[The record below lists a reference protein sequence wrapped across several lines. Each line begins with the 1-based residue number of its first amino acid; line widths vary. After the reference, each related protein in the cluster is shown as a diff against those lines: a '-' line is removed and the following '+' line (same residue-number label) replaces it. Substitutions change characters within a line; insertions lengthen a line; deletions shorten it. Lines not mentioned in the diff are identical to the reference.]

1 MPARDPRVDDYIV
14 KSADFAKAI
23 LEQLR
28 ETVHG
33 ACPEVEETL
42 KWRTPTFMYA
52 GSILCSMA
60 AFKDHCSFHFW
71 KGELIYGRGDAGV
84 ADALHAL
91 TKVTDLPPKRQLAGY
106 IKQAMKLN
114 EAGVTVPKTTAAP
127 APELAVPAD
136 LSAALRANK
145 KAARSFEGFSP
156 SHRREYIEWITEAKR
171 EDTRRRRVAQA
182 VEWLADGKPRNWK
195 YQ

>member
-1 MPARDPRVDDYIV
+1 MPTREPRVDDYV
-14 KSADFAKAI
+14 AKSADFAKPI
-23 LEQLR
+23 LEYLR
-28 ETVHG
+28 DTVHG

-71 KGELIYGRGDAGV
+71 KGELLYGRDDAGV
-84 ADALHAL
+84 ADSLHAV
-91 TKVTDLPPKRQLAGY
+91 TKVTDLPPKRQLVGY

-114 EAGVTVPKTTAAP
+114 AAGVTVPKTPSAP

-136 LSAALRANK
+136 LSAALKANR
-145 KAARSFEGFSP
+145 KAARSFEAFSP

-171 EDTRRRRVAQA
+171 EDTRQRRVAQA
-182 VEWLADGKPRNWK
+182 IEWLADGKPRNWK